1 MVCDDADEANQCGG
15 PNATCRAASRSWAYS
30 TADGTIRMS
39 TKSKVAAGEAP
50 LCVTGKLG
58 PGPSTMVIE
67 PCAATSN
74 PKQRWNVSS
83 SVAAEVSSSSSSPS
97 SPSPS
102 WSPSTEE
109 DPGGYVTLSA
119 HGRCLTGPRIA
130 DYDVDVYAGPVS
142 GGKVVVVLLN
152 RGAESIKGT
161 VEFTDL
167 DRVAGQAAGQAAG
180 WTAQTKAAV
189 RDVWA
194 RSDLGTAVGSWSA
207 EIESHG
213 VAMVVLTKGGAGKS
227 SIAL

>member
-1 MVCDDADEANQCGG
+1 M
-15 PNATCRAASRSWAYS
+15 
-30 TADGTIRMS
+30 
-39 TKSKVAAGEAP
+39 
-50 LCVTGKLG
+50 CVTGKLG

-74 PKQRWNVSS
+74 PKQRWNASS
-83 SVAAEVSSSSSSPS
+83 AVAAETSSSSSSPA

-102 WSPSTEE
+102 LSPSDEE
-109 DPGGYVTLSA
+109 DQGGYVTLSA

-130 DYDVDVYAGPVS
+130 DYDVDVYAGPLS

-152 RGAESIKGT
+152 RGAEAIKGT

-167 DRVAGQAAGQAAG
+167 NRVAGQAAGG

-194 RSDLGTAVGSWSA
+194 RSDLGTAVGSWSV

-227 SIAL
+227 SIVL